1 VFFVVSLSR
10 DAPPRLSP
18 DETRQGKAA
27 HSDPH
32 VPCLLPSA
40 TPPRS
45 PLWQQAAEAVIIDDS
60 VQIDSGTRL
69 GVYEITSFLGSGG
82 MGEVYRGRDE
92 RIGRDVAI
100 KLLPES
106 LTADPDRMRR
116 FEQEARAAG
125 SLNHPNLVTL
135 HDLGSQNERPYL
147 VMELLEGQNLREKL
161 GTGGVR
167 LSVRKAT
174 EYAVQI
180 AQGLAAAHEKGVVHR
195 DLKPEN
201 IFITR
206 DGRVKILDFGLAKLQ
221 PGVDEVTEG
230 SRTVEFHD
238 ETRPGTVLGTAGYMA
253 PEQVRGER
261 VDQRADL
268 FSFGAIVY
276 EMLTGQ
282 RAFRRP
288 SSVETMNAVLNEDP
302 PDVSDT
308 GAHIPAALERIVR
321 RCLEKNP
328 EERFHSAH
336 DLALVLESLSV
347 ASDAS
352 TADGVRVGGKR
363 RLPAW
368 VALALVA
375 LIAAAVAS
383 VATWG
388 VTHDTARPQAELR
401 YTPLTQQKGADVFPS
416 LSPDGKTFIFASDR
430 SGVME
435 IYLQRVD
442 GRNAINLTNNPSAA
456 DSQPAFSP
464 DGERIAFRSERDGG
478 GIFIMGATGETVRR
492 LTDFGYNPSW
502 SPDGTQLV
510 IASESVVLNPA
521 SRSARSRLHLV
532 DVRSG
537 TSHVIEVDGVQPA
550 FSPDGKRIV
559 FWMIHGPSQR
569 DIATVGVEGGEVV
582 LLTDDAALDWN
593 PVWSR
598 DGRTVYF
605 GSDRGGTTGLWRI
618 AIDPKNGKPRGTPQS
633 VPLPSRFA
641 GHFSFSADGSQ
652 FTYTSLD
659 ERDVVERIGVD
670 LGKGIFTGAPSR
682 VLDGTLIVYSFDI
695 SPDGEWL
702 IMSNRGP
709 QENLYLVRT
718 DGSEI
723 RQITNDAFKDRGPS
737 WSPDGR
743 EIYFYTTR
751 AGRFEVW
758 KIRPDGSGAQ
768 QITRTSKTSPWYP
781 RVSPDQTK
789 LVFYNEQGSSLVDLT
804 KESAEP
810 EPLPPLSPTTRFAG
824 ASWSPDGHRIAG
836 WRATF
841 DAVTVPGVVLYSLA
855 DRAYSV
861 VSEEG
866 LRGQW
871 TPDGR
876 VILINS
882 KGNVAL
888 LNVDTGE
895 MHELSAPAGFDTRP
909 MIENTFNR
917 FVLSPDGRSLF
928 YSYKNAETDIW
939 LASTAAR

>member
-1 VFFVVSLSR
+1 M
-10 DAPPRLSP
+10 
-18 DETRQGKAA
+18 
-27 HSDPH
+27 
-32 VPCLLPSA
+32 
-40 TPPRS
+40 
-45 PLWQQAAEAVIIDDS
+45 
-60 VQIDSGTRL
+60 QIDSGTRV

-100 KLLPES
+100 KLLPEA
-106 LTADPDRMRR
+106 LTADADRMRR

-135 HDLGSQNERPYL
+135 HDLGSQDQRPYL

-180 AQGLAAAHEKGVVHR
+180 AHGLAAAHEKGVIHR

-221 PGVDEVTEG
+221 PGVNEVSEV
-230 SRTVEFHD
+230 SRTVDFHD

-253 PEQVRGER
+253 PEQVRGQP
-261 VDQRADL
+261 VDHRADL
-268 FSFGAIVY
+268 FSFGAIFY

-282 RAFRRP
+282 RAFRRA

-302 PDVSDT
+302 PEVSDT
-308 GAHIPAALERIVR
+308 GAHVPAALERIVR

-336 DLALVLESLSV
+336 DVALVLESLSA

-352 TADGVRVGGKR
+352 TPGIVATGEKR
-363 RLPAW
+363 RLPAG
-368 VALALVA
+368 AGLALVA
-375 LIAAAVAS
+375 LAAAAVAS
-383 VATWG
+383 AATWG
-388 VTHDTARPQAELR
+388 ITRGAQQRPQPELR
-401 YTPLTQQKGADVFPS
+401 YTALTQQKGSDVFPS
-416 LSPDGKTFIFASDR
+416 LSPDGKTFVFASDR
-430 SGVME
+430 SGMMD

-442 GRNAINLTNNPSAA
+442 GRNAINLTKNSSAA
-456 DSQPAFSP
+456 DYQPAFSP
-464 DGERIAFRSERDGG
+464 DGEWIAFRSERDGG

-502 SPDGTQLV
+502 SPDGTQIV
-510 IASESVVLNPA
+510 IATESVALNPA
-521 SRSARSRLHLV
+521 SRSATSRLHVV

-537 TSHVIEVDGVQPA
+537 TSRMIEVDGVQPA

-569 DIATVGVEGGEVV
+569 DIATVAVEGGEIVR
-582 LLTDDAALDWN
+582 LTDDAALDWN
-593 PVWSR
+593 PVWPR
-598 DGRTVYF
+598 DGKTVYF
-605 GSDRGGTTGLWRI
+605 GSDRGGTVGLWRI
-618 AIDPKNGKPRGTPQS
+618 AVDPKSGRSRGEPQP
-633 VPLPSRFA
+633 VPLPTRFA
-641 GHFSFSADGSQ
+641 GHFSFSADGTQ

-659 ERDVVERIGVD
+659 ERDVVERVGLD
-670 LGKGIFTGAPSR
+670 LEQGAITGLPEQ
-682 VLDGTLIVYSFDI
+682 VLDGTLLVYSFDI

-702 IMSNRGP
+702 TMTSRGP
-709 QENLYLVRT
+709 REDLYLVRT

-723 RQITNDAFKDRGPS
+723 RQITNDEFKDRGPS
-737 WSPDGR
+737 WSPDGK

-751 AGRFEVW
+751 TDRFEVW

-768 QITRTSKTSPWYP
+768 QITRVKESAPWYP
-781 RVSPDQTK
+781 RVSPDETK
-789 LVFYNEQGSSLVDLT
+789 LVFYNERGTSLVDLT
-804 KESAEP
+804 KEFAEP

-824 ASWSPDGHRIAG
+824 AAWSPDGQRLAG

-841 DAVTVPGVVLYSLA
+841 DAVLLPGVVVYSLR
-855 DRAYSV
+855 DRTYSV
-861 VSEEG
+861 VAEDG
-866 LRGQW
+866 FRGQW

-876 VILINS
+876 ILYLDAEGEVVI
-882 KGNVAL
+882 

-895 MHELSAPAGFDTRP
+895 SRKLKVPEGFGTRR
-909 MIENTFNR
+909 ILESSVHR
-917 FVLSPDGRSLF
+917 FVLSPDGRTLF
-928 YSYKNAETDIW
+928 LSHRNAETDIW
-939 LASTAAR
+939 LASAPAR